1 VDDLVF
7 QIIAMVIYMAAMLGI
22 GWWAYKRT
30 TDLDDYMLAGRKL
43 SPGVAALSA
52 GASDMSGWLLLGLPG
67 AFYVGGL
74 VEGWIAIGL
83 TVGAW
88 LNWKF
93 VAPRLRAYT
102 EVSRNSITVPSFFE
116 NRLRDKTHILRIT
129 AGVIT
134 LVFFTFYVSSGMV
147 AGGKFF
153 ESAFNSQYLIGM
165 LLVGGVTVLYTL
177 FGGFIGAT
185 YTDVVQGIMI
195 FLALITV
202 PIIGITQVGGVEGA
216 IESIRIVGAAKED
229 PINMLTLFG
238 GSIVGAIS
246 AAAWGLGYF
255 GQPHILVRFMALR
268 SPGDA
273 VAGRRIGISWMI
285 VSVLGAMASALIG
298 VAYFQQNPNLTLDD
312 PEKVFLELSQ
322 IFFHPLVAGFVLAAV
337 LAAVMS
343 TISSQLIV
351 SSSALVEDL
360 FKIVVKKDAS
370 AKTQVILGRLGVL
383 VVSVIAILIAL
394 DPQSSVLDLVGYAW
408 AGFGAAFGPIVILSL
423 FWRKLTAPGAIAGMI
438 AGAVTVVIWGNSDA
452 LSGVMYE
459 IVPGFVLN
467 TVVAI
472 VVSLL
477 TFKNRDGITG
487 EFDAAVEGVRTGTVQ
502 LPVIKQD

>member
-1 VDDLVF
+1 MNDQFF
-7 QIIAMVIYMAAMLGI
+7 QIIAMVLYLAAMLGI

-30 TDLDDYMLAGRKL
+30 TNLDDYMLAGRKL

-67 AFYVGGL
+67 AFYLGGL
-74 VEGWIAIGL
+74 FQGWIAIGL
-83 TVGAW
+83 TIGAW

-102 EVSRNSITVPSFFE
+102 EVSKNSITLPSFFE
-116 NRLRDKTHILRIT
+116 NRLRDKSRILRIT
-129 AGVIT
+129 AGIII

-147 AGGKFF
+147 AGGVFF
-153 ESAFNSQYLIGM
+153 QSAFGSEYWIGM
-165 LLVGGVTVLYTL
+165 LVVGGVTVLYTL

-185 YTDVVQGIMI
+185 YTDVVQGVMI
-195 FLALITV
+195 FLALIAV
-202 PIIGITQVGGVEGA
+202 PIVGITQTGGVA
-216 IESIRIVGAAKED
+216 NTIESIRAANTEID
-229 PINMLTLFG
+229 MFSLFTG
-238 GSIVGAIS
+238 GTVLAAIS

-285 VSVLGAMASALIG
+285 ISVLGAMASALIG
-298 VAYFQQNPNLTLDD
+298 VAYFQQHPELSLENP
-312 PEKVFLELSQ
+312 ERVFLELAQ
-322 IFFHPLVAGFVLAAV
+322 IFFHPLIAGLVLAAV

-360 FKIVVKKDAS
+360 FKIVAKKEATPK
-370 AKTQVILGRLGVL
+370 AQVILGRMGVL
-383 VVSVIAILIAL
+383 IVSIIAIILAW
-394 DPQSSVLDLVGYAW
+394 DPNSSILSLVAYAW
-408 AGFGAAFGPIVILSL
+408 AGFGAAFGPIVLLSL
-423 FWRKLTAPGAIAGMI
+423 FWRKLTSMGAIAGMV
-438 AGAVTVVIWGNSDA
+438 AGAVTVIVWGNVPA
-452 LSGVMYE
+452 LTGAMYE
-459 IVPGFVLN
+459 IVPGFALCL
-467 TVVAI
+467 VAAV

-477 TFKNRDGITG
+477 TFKNSDGITR
-487 EFDAAVEGVRTGTVQ
+487 EFDTTVESVRTGTVQ
-502 LPVIKQD
+502 LPVVTKQD

>member
-1 VDDLVF
+1 MNDLTF

-67 AFYVGGL
+67 AFYIGGL

-83 TVGAW
+83 TIGAW

-102 EVSRNSITVPSFFE
+102 EVSKNSITVPSFFE

-129 AGVIT
+129 AGIII

-153 ESAFNSQYLIGM
+153 ESAFNSEYLIGM

-195 FLALITV
+195 FLALIFV
-202 PIIGITQVGGVEGA
+202 PIIGISQVGGIDGA
-216 IESIRIVGAAKED
+216 MESIRAVSTEEVD
-229 PINMLTLFG
+229 MLNLFG
-238 GSIVGAIS
+238 GSAIAAIS

-285 VSVLGAMASALIG
+285 ISVLGAMSSALIG
-298 VAYFQQNPNLTLDD
+298 IAYFQQNPDLTLDD

-322 IFFHPLVAGFVLAAV
+322 IFFHPLIAGFVLAAV

-360 FKIVVKKDAS
+360 FKIVAKKEATPK
-370 AKTQVILGRLGVL
+370 AQVVLGRMGVL
-383 VVSVIAILIAL
+383 VVSVIAILLAL
-394 DPQSSVLDLVGYAW
+394 DPNSSVLELVSYAW
-408 AGFGAAFGPIVILSL
+408 AGFGAAFGPIVLLSL
-423 FWRKLTAPGAIAGMI
+423 FWRKLTTAGAIGGMI
-438 AGAVTVVIWGNSDA
+438 AGAVTVIVWGNIDA

-459 IVPGFVLN
+459 IVPGFALN
-467 TVVAI
+467 IIVAVI
-472 VVSLL
+472 VSLA
-477 TFKNRDGITG
+477 TFKNSDGITG
-487 EFDAAVEGVRTGTVQ
+487 EFDAAVESVRTGTVQ
-502 LPVIKQD
+502 LPVIAKKD